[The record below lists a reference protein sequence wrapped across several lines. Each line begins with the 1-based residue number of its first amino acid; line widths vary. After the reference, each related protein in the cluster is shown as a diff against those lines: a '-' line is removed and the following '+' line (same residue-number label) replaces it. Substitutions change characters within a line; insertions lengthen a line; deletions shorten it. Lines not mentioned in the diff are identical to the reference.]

1 MNKKLVINQA
11 EHVFEEVTFIMC
23 LCVCLCR
30 LFGNR
35 SCCYEKML
43 EYEKALT
50 DADIALS
57 MNPIWI
63 KGLYRKGKALVGL
76 KVLPQLFGSVI
87 HHLVYRLTYN
97 FPSDILFSHNLVVSP
112 SVRDI
117 MKPDLHIMKC

>member
-1 MNKKLVINQA
+1 MR
-11 EHVFEEVTFIMC
+11 
-23 LCVCLCR
+23 LCVCR

-35 SCCYEKML
+35 SYCYEKML

-57 MNPIWI
+57 MNPKWI

-76 KVLPQLFGSVI
+76 KVLPQLFASVI
-87 HHLVYRLTYN
+87 HHLEYRLTCKSLLLFY
-97 FPSDILFSHNLVVSP
+97 SHAILFPP

-117 MKPDLHIMKC
+117 LKPDLHIMKC

>member
-1 MNKKLVINQA
+1 
-11 EHVFEEVTFIMC
+11 MC

-35 SCCYEKML
+35 SYCYEQML
-43 EYEKALT
+43 EYEKALN

-57 MNPIWI
+57 MNPKWI

-76 KVLPQLFGSVI
+76 KVLPQLFAI
-87 HHLVYRLTYN
+87 FIYHLEYSK
-97 FPSDILFSHNLVVSP
+97 FPSAILFSHNLVVSP